1 MQEEYYS
8 HNVLD
13 IRHSLHETKFQF
25 TVSMRYELGVY
36 YGYTI
41 HTWSINTIRSHKLPQ
56 HTT

>member
-41 HTWSINTIRSHKLPQ
+41 HTWSINTIRSHKLP
-56 HTT
+56 